1 MGGLLTSCQSEEVRE
16 QLSKNKAIEKQ
27 LTSDRRAASSI
38 IKLLLLGAGECGKST
53 VLKQMQILHSNGFTE
68 EEINERKAVVYSNT
82 VTSMAAILK
91 VMLVS
96 DL

>member
-38 IKLLLLGAGECGKST
+38 IK
-53 VLKQMQILHSNGFTE
+53 
-68 EEINERKAVVYSNT
+68 
-82 VTSMAAILK
+82 
-91 VMLVS
+91 
-96 DL
+96 